1 MQTPPWL
8 NPADPEKQREADEQ
22 TAARMGITVE
32 RLHEID
38 RQTAADQRARDA
50 LSREERIVD
59 DNPKFNKGFGPL
71 SPENTIAPGEVRAH
85 SVQQKNYEFWTRL
98 RVAYVPVTRGKELL
112 GYLYGS
118 QGGNSAGFLPRV
130 AAQGSRGATASY
142 WKRRL
147 AETCA
152 MGFTPEEAIRHFIGA
167 PSDAECGV
175 VAADAAVAVADTIQG
190 LALQLNP
197 EAPLG
202 EGPWIQDGTS
212 PTGSPDDRSNGWGPL
227 VSAPAKPTF
236 PVETSSSLVFY
247 AVTRGNTILGYLWS
261 AITEDAAGY
270 LPRTAAGHDGVAAG
284 GLWKHRLQDACGA
297 GTSSQE
303 ALRQCRNAAAYIY
316 DRFGVIRPDAIER
329 SAPDLAA
336 LRHLAEQE

>member
-8 NPADPEKQREADEQ
+8 NPADPEKQREVDEQ

-50 LSREERIVD
+50 LSRAERIVD
-59 DNPKFNKGFGPL
+59 DNPKFNKGFGPVT
-71 SPENTIAPGEVRAH
+71 PENTIAPGEVRDHAAR
-85 SVQQKNYEFWTRL
+85 QAKYEFWTRL
-98 RVAYVPVTRGKELL
+98 RVDYVPVTRGEELV

-118 QGGNSAGFLPRV
+118 RGGNSAGFLPCV
-130 AAQGSRGATASY
+130 AAHGNRNKAASY
-142 WKRRL
+142 WQNRL
-147 AETCA
+147 TETCT
-152 MGFTPEEAIRHFIGA
+152 MGLSPEEAVRYFIGR
-167 PSDAECGV
+167 PSDAEYGE
-175 VAADAAVAVADTIQG
+175 VAADTEVAVADTIQD

-197 EAPLG
+197 GVPLG
-202 EGPWIQDGTS
+202 KGPWIQDGTS

-227 VSAPAKPTF
+227 VSAPPKPPF
-236 PVETSSSLVFY
+236 PVETTSPLVFY
-247 AVTRGNTILGYLWS
+247 AVTRENTVLGYLWS
-261 AITEDAAGY
+261 ATTENAADY
-270 LPRTAAGHDGVAAG
+270 LPRTAAGADGIAAG
-284 GLWKHRLQDACGA
+284 GLWKLRLRDAFGA

-303 ALRQCRNAAAYIY
+303 ALRQCRNAAPYVY
-316 DRFGVIRPDAIER
+316 DRFGIIGPDAIEQ